1 MSDTCALSRS
11 FKPRSTIESIRFPP
25 WVAFW
30 HVMSMGSSCN
40 EIPSPQ
46 EVHLTTR
53 SKEEALLADERTSLC
68 VIAVAVCVGLSQVS
82 NSMFCDGRSTCS
94 VL

>member
-1 MSDTCALSRS
+1 MSDACALSCS
-11 FKPRSTIESIRFPP
+11 FKPRSIRESTQLPS
-25 WVAFW
+25 WTAFW
-30 HVMSMGSSCN
+30 HVLTMGLSCN

-53 SKEEALLADERTSLC
+53 SKEEALLADERTSFH
-68 VIAVAVCVGLSQVS
+68 VTAVAVCVGLSQVS

-94 VL
+94 ML